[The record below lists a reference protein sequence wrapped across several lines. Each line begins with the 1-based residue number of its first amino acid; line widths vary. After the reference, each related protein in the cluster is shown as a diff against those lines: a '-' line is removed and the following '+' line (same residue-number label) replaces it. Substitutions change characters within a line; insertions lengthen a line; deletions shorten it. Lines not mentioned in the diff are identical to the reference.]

1 MIRQPKPIKRALHSL
16 MALDRTDQTVQ
27 VEEISVTCPRLPTA
41 FHGTRIA
48 VVADVH
54 FPDALLSIP
63 ELIACVKAQHPD
75 AIFLPGDLTNSYTY
89 FDDTR
94 LAKLAYALSKI
105 APCFAVSGNHEQ
117 RLNREQRYGAILVQ
131 NGVQFLND
139 RYADWAVKGQTLRIF
154 GMCHKRPKP
163 LDVHAQPAIAI
174 AHKPDHFPYYRA
186 ARWNLVVCGHAHGGQ
201 MRIGTRALYAPGQGF
216 FPTYTGG
223 VYQADGTT
231 MVVSR
236 GLGNSSIPWRI
247 DNRPHLPIL
256 ILQPK

>member
-1 MIRQPKPIKRALHSL
+1 MIRRPKPIKRALHYL

-27 VEEISVTCPRLPTA
+27 IEEIPVACPHLPGA
-41 FHGTRIA
+41 FHGARIA

-63 ELIACVKAQHPD
+63 ALIDCIKAQAPD

-89 FDDTR
+89 FDETR
-94 LAKLAYALSKI
+94 LAKFACALSKI
-105 APCFAVSGNHEQ
+105 APCYAVAGNHEQ
-117 RLNREQRYGAILVQ
+117 RLGREQRYGEILAQ
-131 NGVQFLND
+131 NGVRYLND
-139 RYADWAVKGQTLRIF
+139 SFADWTVKGDSLQVF
-154 GMCHKRPKP
+154 GVNHLRPKP
-163 LDVHAQPAIAI
+163 LNVHHQPTIVI

-186 ARWNLVVCGHAHGGQ
+186 ARWDLVICGHAHGGQ
-201 MRIGTRALYAPGQGF
+201 VRVGSHALYAPGQGF

-236 GLGNSSIPWRI
+236 GLGNSSIPWRVQ
-247 DNRPHLPIL
+247 NRPHLPIL